1 MTTYYLIIA
10 MLLAITG
17 VLVWLLM
24 KQRKSNQSDDLEI
37 ERTINYFATSLF
49 GKNTIDEILWD
60 VTKNCISH
68 LNFEDCVIY
77 LVDEERKVL
86 VQKAAYG
93 PKNPRDYEIYEPI
106 EIPLG
111 KGIVGSVA
119 VSGIPEMIG
128 DTTTDPRY
136 IVDDDVRYSE
146 ITVPI
151 IYQGKVLGI
160 IDAEHHEKHFFQPK
174 HLFILNTIASLCANK
189 IVRSQVEDAY
199 RTTTIRLHEN
209 NRKIAENRLAVLR
222 LQMNPHFVF
231 NSLNSIGNFILKNE
245 PMKASGY
252 LTKFSK
258 LIRLIFDS
266 AQSEWVSLDQEIK
279 SLELYIELEQLRFN
293 NKFDV
298 IINVSDEINRGTIMV
313 PPLLLQPFVENAIW
327 HGLMPKENE
336 RGELYLHYWLNHDKL
351 FMSIEDNGIGR
362 AASAQSR
369 TGRIATLQKQGIKL
383 TDERIHIINEIHD
396 ARIQAVVK
404 DLIDEQGAPAGTRVI
419 VSLDIKNSHA

>member
-1 MTTYYLIIA
+1 MTTQYLIIA
-10 MLLAITG
+10 MLLAIIL
-17 VLVWLLM
+17 VLIWLLL
-24 KQRKSNQSDDLEI
+24 KQRKSSQSDDLEI

-49 GKNTIDEILWD
+49 GKNTIEEILWD

-77 LVDEERKVL
+77 LVDEDRKVL

-93 PKNPRDYEIYEPI
+93 PKNPRDYEIHDPI

-111 KGIVGSVA
+111 KGIVGTVA
-119 VSGIPEMIG
+119 VSGMPEIIA

-136 IVDDDVRYSE
+136 IVDDDLRYSE

-160 IDAEHHEKHFFQPK
+160 IDAEHHEKNFFQSK

-189 IVRSQVEDAY
+189 IIRSQVEVAY
-199 RTTTIRLHEN
+199 QAAAIRLHEN

-266 AQSEWVSLDQEIK
+266 AQSEWVSLEQEIK

-298 IINVSDEINRGTIMV
+298 IINVSEEINRGTVMV

-327 HGLMPKENE
+327 HGLMPKEGE
-336 RGELYLHYWLNHDKL
+336 RGELYLHYWLHQDKL
-351 FMSIEDNGIGR
+351 CMSIEDNGIGR
-362 AASAQSR
+362 AASIKSR

-383 TDERIHIINEIHD
+383 TDERIQIINEIYH
-396 ARIQAVVK
+396 AQVQAIIK
-404 DLIDEQGAPAGTRVI
+404 DLIDEQGDPVGTRVI
-419 VSLDIKNSHA
+419 VSLDLKNF

>member
-1 MTTYYLIIA
+1 MTTYYLIVA
-10 MLLAITG
+10 VLVAIILI
-17 VLVWLLM
+17 LVWLLM
-24 KQRKSNQSDDLEI
+24 RQRKLNQSDDLEI

-77 LVDEERKVL
+77 LVDEDRKVL

-93 PKNPRDYEIYEPI
+93 PKNPKDYEIFEPI

-119 VSGIPEMIG
+119 VNGLPEIIS
-128 DTTTDPRY
+128 DTSTDPRY
-136 IVDDDVRYSE
+136 IVDDDQRFSE

-160 IDAEHHEKHFFQPK
+160 IDAEHHMKDFFQPK

-189 IVRSQVEDAY
+189 IIRSQVEDAY
-199 RTTTIRLHEN
+199 RATAIRLHEN

-298 IINVSDEINRGTIMV
+298 IVNVSHDINRGSVMV

-327 HGLMPKENE
+327 HGLMPKEGE

-369 TGRIATLQKQGIKL
+369 TGRIATLQKQGIRL
-383 TDERIHIINEIHD
+383 TDERIHIINEIYHSQV
-396 ARIQAVVK
+396 QAEIK
-404 DLIDEQGAPAGTRVI
+404 DLIDEHGEPAGTRVI
-419 VSLDIKNSHA
+419 VSLDVKHTSN

>member
-1 MTTYYLIIA
+1 MIIYYLIIA
-10 MLLAITG
+10 ILLATTLF
-17 VLVWLLM
+17 LVWRLYQ
-24 KQRKSNQSDDLEI
+24 QRKSSQSDDLEI

-49 GKNTIDEILWD
+49 GKNTIEEILWD

-77 LVDEERKVL
+77 LVDEERKIL

-93 PKNPRDYEIYEPI
+93 PKNPKDYEIFEPI

-119 VSGIPEMIG
+119 VSGIPEIIAN
-128 DTTTDPRY
+128 TTTDPRY
-136 IVDDDVRYSE
+136 IVDDDLRYSE

-160 IDAEHHEKHFFQPK
+160 IDAEHHEANFFQSK

-189 IVRSQVEDAY
+189 IMRYQVEEAY
-199 RTTTIRLHEN
+199 RATTIRLHEN
-209 NRKIAENRLAVLR
+209 NRKIAENRLSVLR

-245 PMKASGY
+245 PMKASTY

-258 LIRLIFDS
+258 LVRLIFDS
-266 AQSEWVSLDQEIK
+266 AQSEWVSLEQEIK

-298 IINVSDEINRGTIMV
+298 IIHVSDDINRGTLMV

-327 HGLMPKENE
+327 HGLMPKEGE
-336 RGELYLHYWLNHDKL
+336 RGELYLHYWLNKDRL
-351 FMSIEDNGIGR
+351 CMSIEDNGIGR
-362 AASAQSR
+362 AAAIQSR
-369 TGRIATLQKQGIKL
+369 SGRISTLQKHGLKL
-383 TDERIHIINEIHD
+383 TDERIQIINEIYH
-396 ARIQAVVK
+396 AHVHAEIK
-404 DLIDEQGAPAGTRVI
+404 DLSDDLGQPAGTRVI
-419 VSLDIKNSHA
+419 LSMAIKQ

>member
-1 MTTYYLIIA
+1 VAIFYVITALLLIIIA
-10 MLLAITG
+10 
-17 VLVWLLM
+17 VLVGLLIR
-24 KQRKSNQSDDLEI
+24 QQKSNQSDDLEI

-49 GKNTIDEILWD
+49 GKNTVDEILWD

-68 LNFEDCVIY
+68 LDFEDCVIY
-77 LVDEERKVL
+77 LVDEERNIL

-119 VSGIPEMIG
+119 VTGISEIIS
-128 DTTTDPRY
+128 DTTQDTRY
-136 IVDDDVRYSE
+136 IIDDDVRYSE

-151 IYQGKVLGI
+151 TYQGKVLGI
-160 IDAEHHEKHFFQPK
+160 IDAEHHNKNFFQPK

-189 IVRSQVEDAY
+189 IIRSQVEDAY
-199 RTTTIRLHEN
+199 REAAIRLHEN

-258 LIRLIFDS
+258 LVRLIFEN
-266 AQSEWVSLDQEIK
+266 AQTEWVSLDQEIK
-279 SLELYIELEQLRFN
+279 SLELYIELEKLRFN
-293 NKFDV
+293 NRFDV
-298 IINVSDEINRGTIMV
+298 VISVSDEINRGTVMV

-327 HGLMPKENE
+327 HGLMPKEGE
-336 RGELYLHYWLNHDKL
+336 TGELYVRYWIHQHKL
-351 FMSIEDNGIGR
+351 CMSIEDNGIGR
-362 AASAQSR
+362 AASAKIR
-369 TGRIATLQKQGIKL
+369 TGRIVTLQKQGVKL
-383 TDERIHIINEIHD
+383 TDERIQIINGIYH
-396 ARIQAVVK
+396 ANIQAEIK
-404 DLIDEQGAPAGTRVI
+404 DLVDDQGEAAGTRVI
-419 VSLDIKNSHA
+419 VSLDLRNP

>member
-10 MLLAITG
+10 MLLATIL
-17 VLVWLLM
+17 VMVWLLL

-77 LVDEERKVL
+77 LVDEENKVL

-93 PKNPRDYEIYEPI
+93 PKNPKDYEIYEPI

-119 VSGIPEMIG
+119 VSGIPEIII

-136 IVDDDVRYSE
+136 IVDDDMRHSE

-160 IDAEHHEKHFFQPK
+160 IDAEHHEKGFFQSK

-189 IVRSQVEDAY
+189 IIRSQVEVAY
-199 RTTTIRLHEN
+199 QAAAIRLHEN

-245 PMKASGY
+245 PLKASGY

-266 AQSEWVSLDQEIK
+266 AQSEWVPLDQEIK
-279 SLELYIELEQLRFN
+279 SLEQLRFN
-293 NKFDV
+293 HKFDL
-298 IINVSDEINRGTIMV
+298 IINVSEEINRGSVIV

-327 HGLMPKENE
+327 HGLMPKEGE
-336 RGELYLHYWLNHDKL
+336 RGELFLHYWLHQDKL
-351 FMSIEDNGIGR
+351 CMSIEDNGIGR
-362 AASAQSR
+362 TASMKSR
-369 TGRIATLQKQGIKL
+369 TGRISTLQKQGIKL
-383 TDERIHIINEIHD
+383 TDERIQIINEIYD
-396 ARIQAVVK
+396 TKIQAVIK
-404 DLIDEQGAPAGTRVI
+404 DLIDEHGDPAGTRVI
-419 VSLDIKNSHA
+419 VSLDMKNP

>member
-10 MLLAITG
+10 MLLATIL
-17 VLVWLLM
+17 VMVWLLL

-77 LVDEERKVL
+77 LVDEENKVL

-93 PKNPRDYEIYEPI
+93 PKNPKDYEIYEPI

-119 VSGIPEMIG
+119 VSGIPEIII

-136 IVDDDVRYSE
+136 IVDDDMRHSE

-160 IDAEHHEKHFFQPK
+160 IDAEHHEKGFFQSK

-189 IVRSQVEDAY
+189 IIRSQVEVAY
-199 RTTTIRLHEN
+199 QAAAIRLHEN

-245 PMKASGY
+245 PLKASGY

-266 AQSEWVSLDQEIK
+266 AQSEWVPLDQEIK

-293 NKFDV
+293 HKFDL
-298 IINVSDEINRGTIMV
+298 IINVSEEINRGSVIV

-327 HGLMPKENE
+327 HGLMPKEGE
-336 RGELYLHYWLNHDKL
+336 RGELFLHYWLHQDKL
-351 FMSIEDNGIGR
+351 CMSIEDNGIGR
-362 AASAQSR
+362 TASMKSR
-369 TGRIATLQKQGIKL
+369 TGRISTLQKQGIKL
-383 TDERIHIINEIHD
+383 TDERIQIINEIYD
-396 ARIQAVVK
+396 TKIQAVIK
-404 DLIDEQGAPAGTRVI
+404 DLIDEHGDPAGTRVI
-419 VSLDIKNSHA
+419 VSLDMKNP

>member
-1 MTTYYLIIA
+1 LTTYYLIIA
-10 MLLAITG
+10 LLLAIIL
-17 VLVWLLM
+17 VMVWLLF
-24 KQRKSNQSDDLEI
+24 KQRRSYQSDDLEI

-49 GKNTIDEILWD
+49 GKNTIDEIFWD

-77 LVDEERKVL
+77 LVDDERRVL

-93 PKNPRDYEIYEPI
+93 PKNPKDYEIYEPI

-119 VSGIPEMIG
+119 VSGIPEIIS
-128 DTTTDPRY
+128 DTATDPRY
-136 IVDDDVRYSE
+136 IVDDDMRHSE

-160 IDAEHHEKHFFQPK
+160 IDAEHHEKGFFQSK

-189 IVRSQVEDAY
+189 IIRSQVEVAY
-199 RTTTIRLHEN
+199 QAAAIRLHEN

-245 PMKASGY
+245 PLKASGY

-266 AQSEWVSLDQEIK
+266 AQSEWVPLDQEIK

-298 IINVSDEINRGTIMV
+298 IINVSEEINRGSVMV

-327 HGLMPKENE
+327 HGLMPKEGE
-336 RGELYLHYWLNHDKL
+336 RGELFLHYWLHQDKL
-351 FMSIEDNGIGR
+351 CMSIEDNGIGR
-362 AASAQSR
+362 TASMKSR

-383 TDERIHIINEIHD
+383 TDERIQIINEIYHTK
-396 ARIQAVVK
+396 IQAVIK
-404 DLIDEQGAPAGTRVI
+404 DLIDEKGDPAGTRVI
-419 VSLDIKNSHA
+419 VSLDMKNP

>member
-10 MLLAITG
+10 TLVAVILY
-17 VLVWLLM
+17 LVWRLVR
-24 KQRKSNQSDDLEI
+24 QHKSNQSDDLEI

-77 LVDEERKVL
+77 LVDEDRKVL

-93 PKNPRDYEIYEPI
+93 PKNPKDYEIYEPI
-106 EIPLG
+106 EIPFG

-119 VSGIPEMIG
+119 VSGIPEMIA

-136 IVDDDVRYSE
+136 IVDDDMRYSE

-160 IDAEHHEKHFFQPK
+160 IDAEHHEPDFFQSK

-189 IVRSQVEDAY
+189 IVRYQVEEAY
-199 RTTTIRLHEN
+199 RETTIRLHEN
-209 NRKIAENRLAVLR
+209 NRKIAENRLSVLR

-231 NSLNSIGNFILKNE
+231 NSLNSIGNFILRNE
-245 PMKASGY
+245 SMKASGY

-266 AQSEWVSLDQEIK
+266 AQSEWISLEQEIK

-298 IINVSDEINRGTIMV
+298 IINVSDEINRGSLMV

-327 HGLMPKENE
+327 HGLMPKEGE
-336 RGELYLHYWLNHDKL
+336 RGELYLHYWLNKDRL
-351 FMSIEDNGIGR
+351 CMSIEDNGIGR
-362 AASAQSR
+362 AASIKSR
-369 TGRIATLQKQGIKL
+369 TGRINTLQKQGIKL
-383 TDERIHIINEIHD
+383 TDERIQIINEIYH
-396 ARIQAVVK
+396 AQVQADVK
-404 DLIDEQGAPAGTRVI
+404 DLTDDQGEPAGTRVI
-419 VSLDIKNSHA
+419 VSMGIKQS